1 MENIIIQYQNA
12 YNKIIKTIRGNKN
25 TLAIFV
31 YGSMVNGDIWD
42 GSDIDLLVVYKKDF
56 DNIRDIYSEVNKV
69 PVHIK
74 ILSKASLIKYYF
86 QNTNKEA
93 IDNTLMSSKLVYSN
107 DFEISDIYQKKVY
120 LADNNKEKWYLVYLG
135 NLLKEIG
142 ICKKYLSN
150 GGIYTAYEVL
160 FRALNSFCNI
170 YLSLNNYR
178 VSKDAIN
185 MVSKLNDEF
194 DEKVRGLLYSE
205 NKEEYILKLIETIE
219 KYIVSN
225 LDILGKEVIDFL
237 ANNKE
242 KYSSYDIKHHINF
255 KSFNIRMEDVLK
267 KLAQYNLIEKTQK
280 EFKDSEGN
288 IVAKENIYYGK

>member
-12 YNKIIKTIRGNKN
+12 YNKIIKTIKENKN

-56 DNIRDIYSEVNKV
+56 DKIRDIYSEVDKV

-74 ILSKASLIKYYF
+74 ILSKASLIKDYF
-86 QNTNKEA
+86 KDINKRVIE
-93 IDNTLMSSKLVYSN
+93 NTLMSSKLVYSK
-107 DFEISDIYQKKVY
+107 DSEITDLYQKKLY
-120 LADNNKEKWYLVYLG
+120 LADDNKEKWYLVYLG
-135 NLLKEIG
+135 NFLKEIG

-150 GGIYTAYEVL
+150 GGIYTAYEVS
-160 FRALNSFCNI
+160 FRALNNFSNI

-185 MVSKLNDEF
+185 MVCKLNDEF

-205 NKEEYILKLIETIE
+205 NKENYIIELIETME
-219 KYIVSN
+219 KYIVGN
-225 LDILGKEVIDFL
+225 LDIFGKEIIDFL
-237 ANNKE
+237 DKHKE
-242 KYSSYDIKHHINF
+242 KFSSYQIKHHRNFIN
-255 KSFNIRMEDVLK
+255 FNIRMEDVLK
-267 KLAQYNLIEKTQK
+267 KLALYNLIEKTQK
-280 EFKDSEGN
+280 EFRDSEGN
-288 IVAKENIYYGK
+288 LVAQENIYYRK

>member
-12 YNKIIKTIRGNKN
+12 YKKIIKTIKGNKN

-56 DNIRDIYSEVNKV
+56 DNIRDVYSEVDKV

-74 ILSKASLIKYYF
+74 ILSKDSFLKY
-86 QNTNKEA
+86 TNKGS
-93 IDNTLMSSKLVYSN
+93 IKNSIMSSKLVYSV
-107 DFEISDIYQKKVY
+107 DFEISELYQKKLY
-120 LADNNKEKWYLVYLG
+120 LTDNDREKWYLVYLG

-160 FRALNSFCNI
+160 FRALSNFSNI

-185 MVSKLNDEF
+185 MVCKLNDEF

-205 NKEEYILKLIETIE
+205 NKEEYIIKLIKSIE

-225 LDILGKEVIDFL
+225 LDILGKEIIEFL
-237 ANNKE
+237 GKNKE
-242 KYSSYDIKHHINF
+242 KLSSYEIKIIKILKIQYKNGRCF
-255 KSFNIRMEDVLK
+255 KEVGSI
-267 KLAQYNLIEKTQK
+267 
-280 EFKDSEGN
+280 
-288 IVAKENIYYGK
+288 